1 MADAIRRKSP
11 ATYADLLTVPDH
23 LVAEIVDGDLF
34 STPRPALRH
43 AHSSSMLGVEIGG
56 PYHQGRGGPG
66 GWWILDEPEV
76 HLGDD
81 VLVPDL
87 GGWQRIRLPEMP
99 DAAYLTLA
107 PDWVCEVLSPATE
120 RLDRSRKLKVYARE
134 GVRHA
139 WLLNP
144 TLRTLEVLRLENGHW
159 VVVATHDG
167 DQSVAVEP
175 FAEVAI
181 DLGRLWA

>member
-1 MADAIRRKSP
+1 
-11 ATYADLLTVPDH
+11 
-23 LVAEIVDGDLF
+23 
-34 STPRPALRH
+34 
-43 AHSSSMLGVEIGG
+43 
-56 PYHQGRGGPG
+56 
-66 GWWILDEPEV
+66 
-76 HLGDD
+76 
-81 VLVPDL
+81 
-87 GGWQRIRLPEMP
+87 MP